1 MGKLTKLG
9 FLAKNRNGSGYLRK
23 PSQISDVDL
32 KRMAGTFNRRLY
44 ELEKAGLQQESAM
57 YRTIE
62 KYAIDKNS
70 SMYNVKYD
78 KGTIRLRTDVQNM
91 SAKERAEYVQIMRN
105 MLVSKTGTVSGT
117 RRAQKKAYES
127 FKENL
132 DDDST
137 EAKNL
142 TEEEYRK
149 VWKAYRK
156 NVKPGKN
163 DHMGSQTIVHL
174 LEDTK
179 FRKLSQRDI
188 DQAMRTIKQAES
200 GEEAYTKILQ
210 DNPFIVQ
217 DI

>member
-57 YRTIE
+57 YRIIE

>member
-1 MGKLTKLG
+1 MSKLTKLG
-9 FLAKNRNGSGYLRK
+9 FLAKNRNGTGYLRK

-32 KRMAGTFNRRLY
+32 KRMAGTANRRLY

-57 YRTIE
+57 YRTVE

-105 MLVSKTGTVSGT
+105 MFESKTGTVSGT
-117 RRAQKKAYES
+117 RRSQKKAFES
-127 FKENL
+127 FKKNL

-137 EAKNL
+137 VAKNL
-142 TEEEYRK
+142 TEDDYKK

-163 DHMGSQTIVHL
+163 DHMGSETIVHL

-179 FRKLSQRDI
+179 FAKLSPRDI
-188 DQAMRTIKQAES
+188 DQAMRTINQAES
-200 GEEAYTKILQ
+200 GEEAYTKILR

>member
-70 SMYNVKYD
+70 GMYNVKYD

-142 TEEEYRK
+142 TEAEYRK

-163 DHMGSQTIVHL
+163 DHMGSETIVHL